1 MDTDEKRFLYKAKT
15 EPYMLK
21 VLTCAIGLVIFGG
34 VAVLDA
40 SGTFDLAELVGMEAS
55 LLTMILR
62 GGAAL
67 FGVLA
72 LIAAAVLLMAISRKP
87 EIVLTTKDIT
97 IPLGNSGS
105 TTVTRPLVEIAK
117 IYIEPVNLDKV
128 AILRRR
134 KDEDRIMQSR
144 MVNDLA
150 FSNFTKYL
158 QERHEA
164 SLGGGGE
171 FGVN

>member
-15 EPYMLK
+15 EPYMIN
-21 VLTCAIGLVIFGG
+21 VLACAIGLVIFGG
-34 VAVLDA
+34 IAILDA
-40 SGTFDLAELVGMEAS
+40 SGTFDLAEIVGMDPK
-55 LLTMILR
+55 LLTLILR
-62 GGAAL
+62 ATGAV
-67 FGVLA
+67 FGALA
-72 LIAAAVLLMAISRKP
+72 LISAAVYFVAVSRKP
-87 EIVLTTKDIT
+87 EIILTTTDIT

-117 IYIEPVNLDKV
+117 IYIEPIDLDKV
-128 AILRRR
+128 MILRRR
-134 KDEDRIMQSR
+134 KDEDRILQSR

-150 FSNFTKYL
+150 FSNLSKFL

-164 SLGGGGE
+164 ALGGGGE